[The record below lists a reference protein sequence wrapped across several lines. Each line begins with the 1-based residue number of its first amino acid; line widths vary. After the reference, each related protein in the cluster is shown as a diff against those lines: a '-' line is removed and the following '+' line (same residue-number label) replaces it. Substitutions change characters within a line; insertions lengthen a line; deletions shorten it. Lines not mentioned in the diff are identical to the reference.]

1 MSCVIKSS
9 VGGADGEDVSLGSP
23 GGSELR
29 CQGRSAAAPPRQPG
43 GWTALLLSRLLAP
56 TLSPGLPESTP
67 SSQKRQRD
75 KESDSSGLASAA
87 LLRDVQ
93 PRGLR
98 DLQGGEHLCTCGVD
112 PNGVVQQLL
121 REPTFHGGCKSL
133 GDLTGLRSKDVKS
146 YHPIMSNLLQIIFA

>member
-29 CQGRSAAAPPRQPG
+29 RQGRSAAAPPRQPG

-98 DLQGGEHLCTCGVD
+98 DLQGGEHLPTGRKRHESTLSCRYWSSALRNHV
-112 PNGVVQQLL
+112 PNVT
-121 REPTFHGGCKSL
+121 PTSSFKAY
-133 GDLTGLRSKDVKS
+133 RAVMN
-146 YHPIMSNLLQIIFA
+146 IRFAY